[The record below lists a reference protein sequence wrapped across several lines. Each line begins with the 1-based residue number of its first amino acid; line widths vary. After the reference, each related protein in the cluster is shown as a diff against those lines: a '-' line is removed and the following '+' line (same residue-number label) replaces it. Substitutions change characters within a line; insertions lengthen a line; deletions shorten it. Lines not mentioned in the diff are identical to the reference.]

1 MITYLQKLKAKK
13 GFTLVELIVVVAIIA
28 VLTAILVP
36 TIMNYTSDAAKS
48 AANANAK
55 TILDSTKIVVSSLDT
70 EGKGII
76 PAAGKKYI
84 TGSKIDAEVNVVIPA
99 ADSNGVSFAGTGSAD
114 FEKNLE
120 VALNGLP
127 SGSYFIIEVNNGVIS
142 GAIWSETNIG
152 TFPTEVKDGYATVS
166 SAQVLVG
173 VSPDGYIPAT
183 TAAAPPA

>member
-84 TGSKIDAEVNVVIPA
+84 TGSKIDAEVNVVPA
-99 ADSNGVSFAGTGSAD
+99 ADSNGVSFAGTGSED
-114 FEKNLE
+114 FIKDLK

>member
-76 PAAGKKYI
+76 PATGKKYI
-84 TGSKIDAEVNVVIPA
+84 TGSKTDAKVNVVIPTV
-99 ADSNGVSFAGTGSAD
+99 DGVSFAGSGSTD
-114 FEKNLE
+114 FEDDLE

-142 GAIWSETNIG
+142 GAVWSETNIG

-183 TAAAPPA
+183 TTAAPPA